1 MAKYLPSRESGEVN
15 IPKATHR
22 LFTEIL
28 RVYIL
33 INIISRPYCKL
44 RILVFFF
51 HRFMAQARRQ
61 QKMLK
66 DIVNIQV
73 LKVDRRLKT
82 LLQLFSEVKRFR
94 VPK

>member
-1 MAKYLPSRESGEVN
+1 MVNEYNFLTCMVHKPYKKKVTGNESGS
-15 IPKATHR
+15 
-22 LFTEIL
+22 LL
-28 RVYIL
+28 L
-33 INIISRPYCKL
+33 KL
-44 RILVFFF
+44 DV
-51 HRFMAQARRQ
+51 AVVARRRQ
-61 QKMLK
+61 EKMLK